1 MRVWLALAA
10 LGLTACTHVVQ
21 WGDTKVVTTTPN
33 ASEVARDQ
41 AARVLAP
48 TGVLRVGVYA
58 GSPTSLVRIEG
69 RPSGVAH
76 DLGFALGQAL
86 GVPVLITEFPR
97 VAEVVRALQAQ
108 QIDFTFTNASAER
121 ARWVDF
127 SPTLLRLELGYLVRA
142 DSSALGMADL
152 DRQGVRIGVSQ
163 GSSSQAALMSRLQH
177 ATLVPQASLAAA
189 HAALTSGQL
198 EAFATNK
205 AILFELLDRL
215 PQHRVLDGSWGQEN
229 LAMAVPKGRQS
240 AMPWLQAWAEAF
252 QHSGELA
259 RVVQRSGLRGV
270 ANER

>member
-21 WGDTKVVTTTPN
+21 WGDTKVVTTSPN

-121 ARWVDF
+121 ARWVDYSGVVDGASAGIAMF
-127 SPTLLRLELGYLVRA
+127 DHPSNLRHPTWWHARDYGLCGANPFGIHDFAGEPDGTGDHTIPAGGTLRQRYLVLFHEGDPGGADIEGRYRA
-142 DSSALGMADL
+142 WA
-152 DRQGVRIGVSQ
+152 
-163 GSSSQAALMSRLQH
+163 GSGRAE
-177 ATLVPQASLAAA
+177 LAAA
-189 HAALTSGQL
+189 AAAALPWR
-198 EAFATNK
+198 K
-205 AILFELLDRL
+205 I
-215 PQHRVLDGSWGQEN
+215 
-229 LAMAVPKGRQS
+229 GR
-240 AMPWLQAWAEAF
+240 A
-252 QHSGELA
+252 H
-259 RVVQRSGLRGV
+259 V
-270 ANER
+270 